1 MNFNMSTSIFKEYL
15 DLTSKYKDEYGE
27 KTLVLLQVGAFFEI
41 YGLRTD
47 NGEIFGSNIEE
58 GCSICELNVV
68 NKQATYTD
76 NKYKRNKNLSSHVY
90 GVMGAGFKDYSYE
103 KYVQK
108 LLREQYV
115 VVVYVQEKTETEI
128 IRKLDA
134 IYSPGTYIC
143 VDKNDKIS
151 NNICCIWMES
161 FSRKGRTFLV
171 YGVSIIDIITGKS
184 YIFEHEVEY
193 SMNPTTFD
201 ELERIMTTFA
211 PSEII
216 MLSNMERSDIETI
229 FNFINVT
236 NVLTQFVSLE
246 HEKAVNC
253 SKQKYIHHILG
264 TFFGEDSVFQC
275 KEFDHYVMA
284 TQSFCFLLNFIQE
297 HNYSLT
303 LHIDFPLFNNNS
315 TRMVLAN
322 HTLRQLNIIGDGQ
335 HTGVLSS
342 VSSFLNKC
350 ITPMGRRI
358 FNYNINNPS
367 FDKEALQRQ
376 YNEVEIFVNNDC
388 VPEIR
393 ILLKGVKDLE
403 KISRLIVMKKAYPSH
418 LYHVYNSVFI
428 IRNIITSLHN
438 HNIYDF
444 DIVIDNITDF
454 LDTHFHIGIIQ
465 TIHSLNFE
473 ENFIKPKVSETLD
486 ILINEQRK
494 NNILYDEIHNYL
506 NNLMRSTPKDRNV
519 EFVKK
524 HETNK
529 SESLI
534 MTKTR
539 AKKLT
544 SLLKDVEVEICDR
557 SFNLKEI
564 HFKSAGSNNDEVC
577 FPLLTEILH
586 KRLTL
591 QEHIHKEMNIIYFDI
606 LYHIS
611 EHLLPE
617 MKKMSNYLCNIDIL
631 TNKAHVSR
639 KYNYIKP
646 VIHDHEHSF
655 VKASNMRHC
664 LIEQLIN
671 NTYVPNNVCLG
682 IDGQNGILLYGTNAV
697 GKTSYIRAIGIC
709 IILAQSGMYVP
720 CSEFIYNP
728 YESIF
733 SRILGNDNLFKGMST
748 FAVEISELR
757 VILRMANANSLI
769 LGDEVCSGTE
779 TESALSIFM
788 SALMRIHSQN
798 SSFIF
803 ATHFHEIL
811 KYDEID
817 TLKNMLIYHMH
828 VFFDREKQTMNYERV
843 LKPGPGTRN
852 YGLEVCK
859 SLYVD
864 EDFMNQTYEIRNK
877 YFPECR
883 GALSYK
889 SSSYNAKKLKGMCEM
904 CNKVVSSEVHH
915 KKQQKDA
922 NENGFIDSL
931 HKNHVSNLMNLC
943 EKCHKKVHSV

>member
-1 MNFNMSTSIFKEYL
+1 MSTSIFKEYL

-41 YGLRTD
+41 YGLKTD

-58 GCSICELNVV
+58 ICSICELNLS
-68 NKQATYTD
+68 NKHATHTD
-76 NKYKRNKNLSSHVY
+76 TTYERNKNTSSHIY
-90 GVMGAGFKDYSYE
+90 AVMMAGFKDYNYE

-108 LLREQYV
+108 LLKYQYV
-115 VVVYVQEKTETEI
+115 VTVYIQEKTATEI
-128 IRKLDA
+128 IRKLDT
-134 IYSPGTYIC
+134 IYSPGTYIA
-143 VDKNDKIS
+143 VDKNDKIT
-151 NNICCIWMES
+151 NNICCVWMEK
-161 FSRKGRTFLV
+161 FKRNGKEFLV

-184 YIFEHEVEY
+184 YIFEHDVEY

-201 ELERIMTTFA
+201 ELERIMTTFY

-216 MLSNMERSDIETI
+216 VLTNIPQRDMETI
-229 FNFINVT
+229 LHFVNTSNVM
-236 NVLTQFVSLE
+236 TQYISLE

-264 TFFGEDSVFQC
+264 TFFGEQSVFQC
-275 KEFDHYVMA
+275 KEFDNYAMA
-284 TQSFCFLLNFIQE
+284 TQSFCFLLNFVQE

-303 LHIDFPLFNNNS
+303 QHIDFPLFNNHS
-315 TRMVLAN
+315 SRMVLAN
-322 HTLRQLNIIGDGQ
+322 HTLNQLNITSDGQ
-335 HTGVLSS
+335 HSGELSS
-342 VSSFLNKC
+342 VSNFLNKC
-350 ITPMGRRI
+350 ITSMGRRS
-358 FNYNINNPS
+358 FSYNINNPI
-367 FDKEALQRQ
+367 FDKELLQTQ
-376 YNEVEIFVNNDC
+376 YDDLEIFVHNDC

-393 ILLKGVKDLE
+393 ILLKEIKDLE
-403 KISRLIVMKKAYPSH
+403 KIIRLIVMKKAYPSH
-418 LYHVYNSVFI
+418 LFHIYNSVFVI
-428 IRNIITSLHN
+428 QNIITSLHN
-438 HNIYDF
+438 HNIYQF

-454 LDTHFHIGIIQ
+454 WETHFHIDIIR
-465 TIHSLNFE
+465 TINSLNFE

-494 NNILYDEIHNYL
+494 NNILYDEIHKYL
-506 NNLMRSTPKDRNV
+506 NNLMRTTPKDKNV

-529 SESLI
+529 SESLV

-539 AKKLT
+539 AKKLS
-544 SLLKDVEVEICDR
+544 SLIKDVGVEICDR
-557 SFNLKEI
+557 NFNLKEI
-564 HFKSAGSNNDEVC
+564 YFKSAGSNNDEVC
-577 FPLLTEILH
+577 FPLLIEILH

-591 QEHIHKEMNIIYFDI
+591 QEHIHKEMNIIYLDI
-606 LYHIS
+606 LCHIS
-611 EHLLPE
+611 ENLLPE
-617 MKKMSNYLCNIDIL
+617 IRKISNYLCNIDVIC
-631 TNKAHVSR
+631 NKAHVSK
-639 KYNYIKP
+639 KYNYAKP
-646 VIHDHEHSF
+646 IIQDNDHSF

-664 LIEQLIN
+664 LIEQLID
-671 NTYVPNNVCLG
+671 NTYVPNDVCLG

-709 IILAQSGMYVP
+709 IILAQCGMYVP
-720 CSEFIYNP
+720 CSEFVYNP

-811 KYDEID
+811 NYDEIE
-817 TLKNMLIYHMH
+817 TLTNMVIYHMH
-828 VFFDREKQTMNYERV
+828 VYFDREKQTMTYERL
-843 LKPGPGTRN
+843 LKLGAGTRN

-877 YFPECR
+877 YFPESR

-889 SSSYNAKKLKGMCEM
+889 PSSYNAKKLKGMCEM
-904 CNKVVSSEVHH
+904 CQKVISSEVHH

-922 NENGFIDSL
+922 NKDGFIENL

-943 EKCHKKVHSV
+943 EKCHKMVHV

>member
-1 MNFNMSTSIFKEYL
+1 MSTSIFKEYL

-47 NGEIFGSNIEE
+47 SGEIFGSNIEE

-76 NKYKRNKNLSSHVY
+76 KKYKLNKNRSCHVY

-103 KYVQK
+103 KYIQK
-108 LLREQYV
+108 LLKEQYV
-115 VVVYVQEKTETEI
+115 VVVYIQEKTDTEI

-134 IYSPGTYIC
+134 IYSPGTYIA
-143 VDKNDKIS
+143 VDRNDKIT
-151 NNICCIWMES
+151 NNICCIWMEK
-161 FSRKGRTFLV
+161 FTRMKKEFLV

-201 ELERIMTTFA
+201 ELERIMTTFV

-216 MLSNMERSDIETI
+216 VLSDISQRDMETI
-229 FNFINVT
+229 FHFINT
-236 NVLTQFVSLE
+236 SNIMTQYISLE

-253 SKQKYIHHILG
+253 SKQKYIHHILT
-264 TFFGEDSVFQC
+264 TFFGDRSVHQC
-275 KEFDHYVMA
+275 WEFDTYVMA
-284 TQSFCFLLNFIQE
+284 TQSFCFLLNFVQE

-303 LHIDFPLFNNNS
+303 LHIDFPLFNNHS
-315 TRMVLAN
+315 KRMILAN
-322 HTLRQLNIIGDGQ
+322 HTLNQLNITSDGQ
-335 HTGVLSS
+335 HTGELSS
-342 VSSFLNKC
+342 VSQFLNKC
-350 ITPMGRRI
+350 ITPMGRRS
-358 FNYNINNPS
+358 FGYNITNPT
-367 FDKEALQRQ
+367 FDKELLQRQ
-376 YNEVEIFVNNDC
+376 YDDLEIFVHNNCISD
-388 VPEIR
+388 IR
-393 ILLKGVKDLE
+393 ILLKEIKDLE
-403 KISRLIVMKKAYPSH
+403 KIARLIVMKKAYPSH
-418 LYHVYNSVFI
+418 LFHIFNAVFVV
-428 IRNIITSLHN
+428 RNIIACLHDN
-438 HNIYDF
+438 DIHNF
-444 DIVIDNITDF
+444 DIEINNIVEVWDVHFKIDILKNIN
-454 LDTHFHIGIIQ
+454 
-465 TIHSLNFE
+465 SLCFE
-473 ENFIKPKVSETLD
+473 ENFIKPRVSEKLD
-486 ILINEQRK
+486 AYVNEQRI
-494 NNILYDEIHNYL
+494 NNIIYDEIYNYL

-539 AKKLT
+539 ARKLAT
-544 SLLKDVEVEICDR
+544 LLKDVEVEICDR
-557 SFNLKEI
+557 KFNLTEI
-564 HFKSAGSNNDEVC
+564 NFKSAGSNNDEIC
-577 FPLLTEILH
+577 FPLLAEVLH
-586 KRLTL
+586 KRLYL
-591 QEHIHKEMNIIYFDI
+591 QDQINREIYAIYMYF
-606 LYHIS
+606 LEHIS
-611 EHLLPE
+611 ENLLPE
-617 MKKMSNYLCNIDIL
+617 IKNMSNYLCNIDVL
-631 TNKAHVSR
+631 CNKAHVSR
-639 KYNYIKP
+639 KFNYVKP
-646 VIHDHEHSF
+646 VICDHEHSF
-655 VKASNMRHC
+655 VRASNMRHC

-671 NTYVPNNVCLG
+671 NTYIPNDVCLG
-682 IDGQNGILLYGTNAV
+682 IDGQNGMLLYGTNAV

-709 IILAQSGMYVP
+709 IILAQCGMYVP

-811 KYDEID
+811 KYDEIEML
-817 TLKNMLIYHMH
+817 TNMGIYHMH
-828 VFFDREKQTMNYERV
+828 VFFDREKQSMTYERT
-843 LKPGPGTRN
+843 LKTGAGTRN

-864 EDFMNQTYEIRNK
+864 EEFMNQTYEIRNK
-877 YFPECR
+877 YFPESR

-889 SSSYNAKKLKGMCEM
+889 PSSYNAKKLKGMCEM
-904 CNKVVSSEVHH
+904 CQNVISSEVHH

-922 NENGFIDSL
+922 NKDGFIDNL

>member
-1 MNFNMSTSIFKEYL
+1 MATSIIKDYL
-15 DLTSKYKDEYGE
+15 DLTKKYKDEYGE

-41 YGLRTD
+41 YGLKTD
-47 NGEIFGSNIEE
+47 DGTIFGSNIEE
-58 GCSICELNVV
+58 ICSICELNLS
-68 NKQATYTD
+68 NKQATHKDAIYKK
-76 NKYKRNKNLSSHVY
+76 NKVSTNHTYS
-90 GVMGAGFKDYSYE
+90 VMMAGFKDYNYE

-108 LLREQYV
+108 LLKHQYIV
-115 VVVYVQEKTETEI
+115 PVYIQEKTDTDI
-128 IRKLDA
+128 IRKLDT
-134 IYSPGTYIC
+134 IYSPGTYIA

-151 NNICCIWMES
+151 NNVVCVWMET
-161 FSRKGRTFLV
+161 FKRKNKEFLV

-184 YIFEHEVEY
+184 YVFEHEVEY

-201 ELERIMTTFA
+201 ELERIMTTFS

-216 MLSNMERSDIETI
+216 LLSAMDKRDINTI
-229 FNFINVT
+229 FNFVNAPNVI
-236 NVLTQFVSLE
+236 TQCISLE

-264 TFFGEDSVFQC
+264 TFFGEDCIFRC
-275 KEFDHYVMA
+275 KEFDNYAMA

-297 HNYSLT
+297 HNYYLT
-303 LHIDFPLFNNNS
+303 QHIDFPLFNNHS
-315 TRMVLAN
+315 KRMVLAN
-322 HTLRQLNIIGDGQ
+322 HTLSQLNIICDGQ
-335 HTGVLSS
+335 HSGEFGS

-350 ITPMGRRI
+350 ITPMGRRD
-358 FNYNINNPS
+358 FGYKMTNPI
-367 FDKEALQRQ
+367 FDKEMLQSQ
-376 YNEVEIFVNNDC
+376 YDNLEIFVNNQC

-393 ILLKGVKDLE
+393 ILLKSVKDLE
-403 KISRLIVMKKAYPSH
+403 KIVRLIVMKKAYPSH
-418 LYHVYNSVFI
+418 LYHIYNCVFVI
-428 IRNIITSLHN
+428 KNIISSLHN
-438 HNIYDF
+438 HDIHDF
-444 DIVIDNITDF
+444 DIEINNIIEFWEANLKVDVICNIN
-454 LDTHFHIGIIQ
+454 
-465 TIHSLNFE
+465 SLTFD
-473 ENFIKPKVSETLD
+473 ENFIKPKVSEKLD
-486 ILINEQRK
+486 FLINEQRK

-506 NNLMRSTPKDRNV
+506 NNLMRLTPKDRNT

-539 AKKLT
+539 AKKLGT
-544 SLLKDVEVEICDR
+544 LVKDVEVQICDR
-557 SFNLKEI
+557 TFNLKEVY
-564 HFKSAGSNNDEVC
+564 FKSAGSTNDEIC
-577 FPLLTEILH
+577 FSLLTEVLH

-591 QEHIHKEMNIIYFDI
+591 QDQITKEISIIYFDI
-606 LYHIS
+606 LDHICRD
-611 EHLLPE
+611 LLPE
-617 MKKMSNYLCNIDIL
+617 VRKMSTYLCNIDVL
-631 TNKAHVSR
+631 CNKAHVSQ

-646 VIHDHEHSF
+646 QIQDHTHSF

-671 NTYVPNNVCLG
+671 NTYVPNDACMG

-709 IILAQSGMYVP
+709 IILAQCGMYVP
-720 CSEFIYNP
+720 CSEFVYNP

-811 KYDEID
+811 NYDEIESL
-817 TLKNMLIYHMH
+817 TNMAIYHMH
-828 VFFDREKQTMNYERV
+828 VYFDREKQTMTYERL
-843 LKPGPGTRN
+843 LKPGAGTRN

-877 YFPECR
+877 YFPESR

-889 SSSYNAKKLKGMCEM
+889 PSSYNAKKLKGMCEM
-904 CNKVVSSEVHH
+904 CQKVISSEVHH

-922 NENGFIDSL
+922 NKDGFIDNL

-943 EKCHKKVHSV
+943 EKCHKMVHV